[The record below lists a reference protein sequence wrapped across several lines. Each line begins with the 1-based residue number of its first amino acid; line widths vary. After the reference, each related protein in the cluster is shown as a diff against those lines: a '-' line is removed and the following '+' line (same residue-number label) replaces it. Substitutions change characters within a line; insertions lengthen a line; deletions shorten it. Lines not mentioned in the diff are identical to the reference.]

1 MCSLVANRS
10 VNTVV
15 NTLNVNRNVN
25 TVANA
30 LNVNSCHKPLSA
42 LFTGHQL
49 HANHTS
55 RQQKMSEVDEEHLS
69 ELIPGYTGHCPLIFH
84 LTNRGRLAW
93 CTRVATDPHTST
105 HRCLHVCRWQGEQ
118 TNRETDKHTQGVYS
132 ALAHPDPGFFSHF
145 CNHLLFAVGS

>member
-15 NTLNVNRNVN
+15 NTLNVNR
-25 TVANA
+25 
-30 LNVNSCHKPLSA
+30 NVNSCHKPLSA

-69 ELIPGYTGHCPLIFH
+69 ELIPGHTGHCPLIFH
-84 LTNRGRLAW
+84 LTNRGRLDD
-93 CTRVATDPHTST
+93 VP
-105 HRCLHVCRWQGEQ
+105 VCRLTHTHQHTRACTSVDGKESRQTDKQ
-118 TNRETDKHTQGVYS
+118 TNIPRVCTQHEHTQTPVSSLPS
-132 ALAHPDPGFFSHF
+132 AIIFSLQWEANGWLA
-145 CNHLLFAVGS
+145 